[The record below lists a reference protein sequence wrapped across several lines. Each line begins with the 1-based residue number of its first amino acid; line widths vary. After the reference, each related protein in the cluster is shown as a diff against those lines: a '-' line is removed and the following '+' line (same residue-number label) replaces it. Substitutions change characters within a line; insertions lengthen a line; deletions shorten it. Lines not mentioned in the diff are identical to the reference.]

1 MKQKTNS
8 PQLFNSEE
16 IYKTF
21 FCNGVCLIDID
32 SPMDFIYYLD
42 NIALDNDKIILI
54 NANQENTL
62 FDNGFTRNGTKK
74 VFLDNLSHI
83 YVQKYVKKVDG
94 KCIYNITNLECLV
107 DENCKYSNYLGD
119 LIVQLESIDQI
130 SYEKIGEIL
139 EIFLGV
145 KIPRQRVYE
154 LFDKRID
161 EYLSINITE
170 LQEKI
175 TGENIEFGGVVHY
188 DEEFLWIK
196 HQPYVRL
203 TALDGKNKLII
214 ADSVIPREFFS
225 KEFIKEFLETS
236 LKDLEVNI
244 IVTDGYRAYD
254 SIIDDLGFNH
264 QRCTFHSMKN
274 LMDKII
280 RKHNRLNRK
289 INALNNEIKELK
301 EKINEINEKYKG
313 RKGRIGNKDKQRQ
326 KDSNK
331 KKTLKT
337 KLSNKKALK
346 KKYLSELNVDDELV
360 KKISLIFKSKTEKTA
375 RKRFNKLYSQL
386 EKLPEEIKEF
396 MKKLSKYF
404 DKAIQHTINR
414 EIPSTN
420 NLIEGFYKITL
431 PGKIKRIFKTYRGLL
446 IIITL
451 NNIRWTKRCATIN
464 TN

>member
-1 MKQKTNS
+1 
-8 PQLFNSEE
+8 
-16 IYKTF
+16 
-21 FCNGVCLIDID
+21 
-32 SPMDFIYYLD
+32 MDFIYYLD
-42 NIALDNDKIILI
+42 SIALDDDKIILI
-54 NANQENTL
+54 NVDQENTL
-62 FDNGFTRNGTKK
+62 FDDGFTRNGTKQI
-74 VFLDNLSHI
+74 FLDNLSHI
-83 YVQKYVKKVDG
+83 HVQKYIKKEDNE
-94 KCIYNITNLECLV
+94 CIYDITDLEYLV

-119 LIVQLESIDQI
+119 LIVQLESINQI
-130 SYEKIGEIL
+130 SYEKIDEII

-145 KIPRQRVYE
+145 KLPRQRVYE
-154 LFDKRID
+154 LFNKKID

-175 TGENIEFGGVVHY
+175 IKENIEFSGIVHY

-203 TALDGKNKLII
+203 TVLDGKNKLII
-214 ADSVIPREFFS
+214 ADTVIPREFFS
-225 KEFIKEFLETS
+225 KEFIKDFLETS
-236 LKDLEVNI
+236 LKNLEVDI

-254 SIIDDLGFNH
+254 SIIDELGFNH

-280 RKHNRLNRK
+280 PKHSRLNRK
-289 INALNNEIKELK
+289 IKALNNEIKELK

-313 RKGRIGNKDKQRQ
+313 RKGRIENKDKQRQ

-386 EKLPEEIKEF
+386 EKLLEEIKEF

-404 DKAIQHTINR
+404 DKSIQHTINR
-414 EIPSTN
+414 EIPSIN

-446 IIITL
+446 IRITL
-451 NNIRWTKRCATIN
+451 NNIMWIKRCATIN

>member
-8 PQLFNSEE
+8 PVLFNSVE

-21 FCNGVCLIDID
+21 FCNGVCLLNVDF
-32 SPMDFIYYLD
+32 PMDFIYYLD
-42 NIALDNDKIILI
+42 SIALDDDKIILI
-54 NANQENTL
+54 NVNQENTL
-62 FDNGFTRNGTKK
+62 FDDGFTRNGTKQI
-74 VFLDNLSHI
+74 FLDNLSHV
-83 YVQKYVKKVDG
+83 YVQKYVKKDDDE
-94 KCIYNITNLECLV
+94 CIYDITDLEYLV

-130 SYEKIGEIL
+130 SYEKISEIL

-154 LFDKRID
+154 LFNKRID
-161 EYLSINITE
+161 EYLSMNITE

-175 TGENIEFGGVVHY
+175 AKENIEFSGIVHY
-188 DEEFLWIK
+188 DEEFLWIN

-214 ADSVIPREFFS
+214 ADTVIPREFFS

-236 LKDLEVNI
+236 LKDLEVNT

-254 SIIDDLGFNH
+254 SIIDNLGFNH

-280 RKHNRLNRK
+280 HKHSRLNRK
-289 INALNNEIKELK
+289 IKGLNNEIKELE
-301 EKINEINEKYKG
+301 EKIKEINEKYKG
-313 RKGRIGNKDKQRQ
+313 RKGRIENKDKQRQ

-331 KKTLKT
+331 KKKLKK
-337 KLSNKKALK
+337 KLSEKKALRRNYAK
-346 KKYLSELNVDDELV
+346 KLNVDDELV

-375 RKRFNKLYSQL
+375 RKRFNELYSQL
-386 EKLPEEIKEF
+386 EKLPEEIREF

-404 DKAIQHTINR
+404 DKAIQHTIKR
-414 EIPSTN
+414 EIPGTN

-446 IIITL
+446 IRITL
-451 NNIRWTKRCATIN
+451 NNIRWIKRCATIN

>member
-1 MKQKTNS
+1 M
-8 PQLFNSEE
+8 
-16 IYKTF
+16 
-21 FCNGVCLIDID
+21 D
-32 SPMDFIYYLD
+32 SIYYLD
-42 NIALDNDKIILI
+42 SIALDDDKIILI
-54 NANQENTL
+54 NVNQENTL
-62 FDNGFTRNGTKK
+62 FDDGFTRNGTKK

-94 KCIYNITNLECLV
+94 KCICDITNLKGLV

-130 SYEKIGEIL
+130 SYEKIGEI
-139 EIFLGV
+139 ILGI
-145 KIPRQRVYE
+145 KLPRQRVYE
-154 LFDKRID
+154 LFNKRID
-161 EYLSINITE
+161 EYLSMNITE

-175 TGENIEFGGVVHY
+175 AEENIEFSGIVHY

-203 TALDGKNKLII
+203 TVLDGENKLII
-214 ADSVIPREFFS
+214 ADTVIPREFFS
-225 KEFIKEFLETS
+225 KEFIKDFLETS
-236 LKDLEVNI
+236 LKNLEVDT

-254 SIIDDLGFNH
+254 SIIDELGFNH

-280 RKHNRLNRK
+280 PKHSRLNRK
-289 INALNNEIKELK
+289 IKTLNNEIKELK

-313 RKGRIGNKDKQRQ
+313 RKGRIENKDKQRQ

-404 DKAIQHTINR
+404 NKAIQHTINR

-446 IIITL
+446 IRITL
-451 NNIRWTKRCATIN
+451 NNIRWIKRCATIN